1 MSCLGFHSGKI
12 NRWTHVGGIK
22 VGKTGAERPLEL
34 SGPEDGHRS
43 YNRKVGWE
51 GRRRKDVTVDSE
63 FQTE

>member
-34 SGPEDGHRS
+34 SGPEDGHRR

-51 GRRRKDVTVDSE
+51 G
-63 FQTE
+63 